1 MKGTTFLQRLKPY
14 LLAMSLDYSVVPYC
28 DINIV
33 TSLLADGEHN
43 RGRDAQGR
51 IEMALTNALA
61 KAEHNPAEDVAIDL
75 EFGGMTLNG
84 SAEGNVGHDVTA
96 LAWLLG
102 VSLEGNAGVSQGRF
116 AKDFTAFMDTYVG
129 ATGLRANRRDCEE
142 ADASVN
148 ADVDAEAHSSLA
160 RQMTLTQDTQFTLNM
175 VAQAFEIAIKKVQ
188 DALSEVETTPL
199 MEVEAT
205 PTESVEMMQESLVE
219 FIANLRRTNGRRA
232 VVTKDITTQLT
243 MVVEKFR
250 RAILNDTAGKSITAF
265 FGNKTIDR
273 ATLILTT

>member
-28 DINIV
+28 DIIIV
-33 TSLLADGEHN
+33 TSMLADGEHN
-43 RGRDAQGR
+43 RGRDAQGS

-61 KAEHNPAEDVAIDL
+61 NAEHNPAEDVAIDL

-102 VSLEGNAGVSQGRF
+102 VSLEGSAGVSQGRF
-116 AKDFTAFMDTYVG
+116 ADDVTAFMDTTVG
-129 ATGLRANRRDCEE
+129 ATGLPTNGRECEE

-148 ADVDAEAHSSLA
+148 ADVDANAHSSLA

-175 VAQAFEIAIKKVQ
+175 VAKALEIAVKKVQ

-219 FIANLRRTNGRRA
+219 FIANLRRRNGRRA
-232 VVTKDITTQLT
+232 VVTKEITTQLI
-243 MVVEKFR
+243 MAVEKFR

-273 ATLILTT
+273 AMLILTT